1 MSNNE
6 HYSKLVNMADK
17 HIEKLNSANK
27 KLNDQTLAAL
37 MFIKSHKNYIK
48 FLVLNSKIRCRQDDV
63 LKFIKEN
70 VGSFD
75 KDVVKWELTKI
86 GIPSHAFM
94 ERLLA
99 LIFISIYIFLA
110 YYFYPTG
117 HDETSLAN
125 YHVDVVGCGVIYSMI
140 MWSIGAKFL
149 CSKLPL
155 YFYKKY

>member
-27 KLNDQTLAAL
+27 ELNDQTLAAL

-70 VGSFD
+70 VGPFD

-117 HDETSLAN
+117 IDEASLVN
-125 YHVDVVGCGVIYSMI
+125 YYVNIVYGGVTYSMI
-140 MWSIGAKFL
+140 MWCIGAKFI